1 MRITPGG
8 KYGYSQ
14 CCCCSCV
21 CFFVGCCAVLRRVL
35 LCNKNINCSL
45 DCSLLLLHSLTASL
59 TASLFISLPL
69 QQIVIMANTSI
80 RRFSSQLPRGFYV
93 QQNMFG
99 LNKKLTQKNTL
110 QVTLLVIRNNH
121 KRHAYMYLTVIYS

>member
-8 KYGYSQ
+8 KYGYSVVVAVAFAFLLAVVPF
-14 CCCCSCV
+14 CAA
-21 CFFVGCCAVLRRVL
+21 FFFLQQKYQLFNGLF
-35 LCNKNINCSL
+35 
-45 DCSLLLLHSLTASL
+45 